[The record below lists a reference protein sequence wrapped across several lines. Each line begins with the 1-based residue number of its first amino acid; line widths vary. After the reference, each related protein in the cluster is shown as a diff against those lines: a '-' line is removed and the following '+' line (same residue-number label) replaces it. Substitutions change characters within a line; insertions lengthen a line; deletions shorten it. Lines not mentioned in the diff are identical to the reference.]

1 MFEDLKLIASI
12 LARAPK
18 WRPVGNHGEI
28 IEAVSIMRR
37 AGEYS
42 VARYYLAQ
50 ARAIRLREL
59 GRVN

>member
-1 MFEDLKLIASI
+1 MFEDLRLIASI
-12 LARAPK
+12 MARAPK
-18 WRPVGNHGEI
+18 WKPVGSHGEI

-37 AGEYS
+37 SGEYGI
-42 VARYYLAQ
+42 ARYYLAQ